1 MSGVTLEG
9 VMDAV
14 SGLCLV
20 LGCLMSLGAGIGIVR
35 FPDVLTRLHAGA
47 KPQVFG
53 LFLLLL
59 GVGLAARS
67 WALVPLLVFIW
78 VLQLVVIP
86 VSSHMVGRSGFRNK
100 HFRPESLSH
109 NELADLVQRMSEEDA
124 DQAETGQTP
133 QTGAGDAGAQEPA
146 TGPARTGG
154 SN

>member
-1 MSGVTLEG
+1 MSG
-9 VMDAV
+9 MDVAA
-14 SGLCLV
+14 GICLII
-20 LGCLMSLGAGIGIVR
+20 GCLMSLGAGIGIVR

-53 LFLLLL
+53 LFMLLL

-67 WALVPLLVFIW
+67 WTLVPLLVFVW

-109 NELADLVQRMSEEDA
+109 NELADLVQRMSGWSRPKDCPFSTFVP
-124 DQAETGQTP
+124 TGTRWR
-133 QTGAGDAGAQEPA
+133 GSVFLPA
-146 TGPARTGG
+146 TSRT
-154 SN
+154 SLRQP